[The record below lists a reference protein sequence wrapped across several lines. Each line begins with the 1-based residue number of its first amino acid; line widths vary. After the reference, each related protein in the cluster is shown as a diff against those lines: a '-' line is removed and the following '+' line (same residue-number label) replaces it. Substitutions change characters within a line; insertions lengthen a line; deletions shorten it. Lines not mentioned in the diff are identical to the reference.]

1 MIDKLEAYY
10 EYPTAP
16 LATVLD
22 SEWDVLSAL
31 HRALKWSRTPP
42 KISWVKSHQDDMVFD
57 KEAMPLNA
65 YLNSEIDELATI
77 GLRRLKRLQEKPK
90 VPMDPETA
98 IQFHINNRT
107 ITRDLKQTT
116 REIIHLIPL

>member
-1 MIDKLEAYY
+1 
-10 EYPTAP
+10 
-16 LATVLD
+16 
-22 SEWDVLSAL
+22 
-31 HRALKWSRTPP
+31 
-42 KISWVKSHQDDMVFD
+42 MVFD

-65 YLNSEIDELATI
+65 YLHSEVDELATI
-77 GLRRLKRLQEKPK
+77 GLKRPQEKLK

-116 REIIHLIPL
+116 REIVHLIPLKKYYCGRFGWSGNIFDLIDWDIFRPVYKKYISTEGIQ